1 MNKYTQGNLKET
13 SEDLNKK
20 QILYGHENEDPTS
33 HSGMKDM
40 LSVY

>member
-1 MNKYTQGNLKET
+1 MNKYKQGYLKET
-13 SEDLNKK
+13 SEDLKKK
-20 QILYGHENEDPTS
+20 QILYGHGNEDPKS